1 MLQRLRHP
9 HILLFLLS
17 PCVAELMTGSAPPGE
32 FFNPV
37 GFIFIVTWYGCG
49 ALLIREIAF
58 RKNLNWKGI
67 LLLGMGFG
75 ILEEA
80 IFVKTF
86 FDPNAIDLGVFAL
99 FGRYLGTNIVWAVYL
114 TFFHAVHSI
123 LFPIMLTYLFFKEEC
138 KRPWLSQKKVA
149 LCSVVLGGLSLFGW
163 FFSDPSMSGTP
174 YIPSVAHFLGS
185 LLVIATITIVSLR
198 FTSPHYSYEKIPPK
212 QRRTLIV
219 LGLVTGCLFSLGVF
233 IVAELS
239 KNTGVTIVYL
249 LVIMSAIFFI
259 KKKTEDNLSGFTYFI
274 AGYYSFWAFLGFL
287 QEFNGIT
294 GMSMTGIGFI
304 IFFLVVVHF
313 LNSQ

>member
-1 MLQRLRHP
+1 
-9 HILLFLLS
+9 
-17 PCVAELMTGSAPPGE
+17 
-32 FFNPV
+32 
-37 GFIFIVTWYGCG
+37 
-49 ALLIREIAF
+49 
-58 RKNLNWKGI
+58 
-67 LLLGMGFG
+67 
-75 ILEEA
+75 
-80 IFVKTF
+80 
-86 FDPNAIDLGVFAL
+86 
-99 FGRYLGTNIVWAVYL
+99 
-114 TFFHAVHSI
+114 
-123 LFPIMLTYLFFKEEC
+123 MLTYLFFKEEC